1 MNRLDRLLARIAREH
16 AEEVFARITGRR
28 YTDGDDCTQGG

>member
-1 MNRLDRLLARIAREH
+1 MNRLLARIAREH

-28 YTDGDDCTQGG
+28 YNSGDDSTREG